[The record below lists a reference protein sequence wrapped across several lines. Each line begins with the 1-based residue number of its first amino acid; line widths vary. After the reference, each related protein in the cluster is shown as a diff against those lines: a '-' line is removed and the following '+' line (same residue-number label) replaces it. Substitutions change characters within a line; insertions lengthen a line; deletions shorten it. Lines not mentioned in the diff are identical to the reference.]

1 MTHLRGVKPAL
12 SPDREPLTKAPTAPK
27 RLNAHARAEWKRIM
41 PQLIARRII
50 TKADLAGVEN
60 YCMAVGAVNQIAEIM
75 AGMSIPDLKLGGLQI
90 RYMQTARQLAAEY
103 GLTPTSRARVGA
115 LGTDDDDDGASML
128 SIGRGRPNA

>member
-1 MTHLRGVKPAL
+1 MTHLRGIKPTL
-12 SPDREPLTKAPTAPK
+12 SPDRDPLTKAPPAPK
-27 RLNAHARAEWKRIM
+27 RMNDYARAEWKRVI

-75 AGMSIPDLKLGGLQI
+75 AGMPIPDLKLGGLQI

-103 GLTPTSRARVGA
+103 GLTPTSRVRVGA
-115 LGTDDDDDGASML
+115 GGNDDDDDDNPL
-128 SIGRGRPNA
+128 TIGRNRAHA